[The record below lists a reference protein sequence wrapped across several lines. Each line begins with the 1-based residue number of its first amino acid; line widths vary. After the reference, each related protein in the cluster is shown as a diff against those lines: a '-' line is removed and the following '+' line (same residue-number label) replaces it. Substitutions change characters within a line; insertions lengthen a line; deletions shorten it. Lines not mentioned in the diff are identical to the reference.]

1 MVAERRVTR
10 VGRVD
15 EGVALVESPAG
26 FDADLFGPRRGRHLQ
41 LHGESNFEAGCD
53 DSCNRGRV
61 VEDRPIA
68 VARKQD
74 RPAAAVGRQVA
85 GECLTQLP
93 VRSEC

>member
-15 EGVALVESPAG
+15 KGVALVESPAG
-26 FDADLFGPRRGRHLQ
+26 FDADLLRPSRGRHLQ
-41 LHGESNFEAGCD
+41 LRGESNFEAGCD
-53 DSCNRGRV
+53 DSSSRGRV

-74 RPAAAVGRQVA
+74 RPAPAVGRQVA
-85 GECLTQLP
+85 GECPTQLP
-93 VRSEC
+93 VCSEC